1 VRVGIVG
8 VYLFLVCGIGG
19 AIAANWKDDS
29 LIDREA
35 NLPWAGSLL
44 LQFDVGDA
52 DAIIKAMP
60 CK

>member
-1 VRVGIVG
+1 MRVGIVG
-8 VYLFLVCGIGG
+8 VHLFLMCGIGG

-29 LIDREA
+29 RIDREA
-35 NLPWAGSLL
+35 NLAWAGSLL

-52 DAIIKAMP
+52 DAIIRAMP